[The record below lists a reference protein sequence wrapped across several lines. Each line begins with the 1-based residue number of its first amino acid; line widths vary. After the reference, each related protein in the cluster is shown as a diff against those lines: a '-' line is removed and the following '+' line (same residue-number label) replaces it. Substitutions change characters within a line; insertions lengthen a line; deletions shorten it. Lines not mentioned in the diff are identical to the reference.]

1 MTFRVRWAKR
11 HRLVCGVTWSLVL
24 GPSVPGAN
32 PETWTWAA
40 SSQPGLWETR
50 QMLKQAAVR
59 EELGWPSE
67 GFPSHIGGDISEGVS

>member
-1 MTFRVRWAKR
+1 
-11 HRLVCGVTWSLVL
+11 
-24 GPSVPGAN
+24 VPGAD
-32 PETWTWAA
+32 PETGTWAA